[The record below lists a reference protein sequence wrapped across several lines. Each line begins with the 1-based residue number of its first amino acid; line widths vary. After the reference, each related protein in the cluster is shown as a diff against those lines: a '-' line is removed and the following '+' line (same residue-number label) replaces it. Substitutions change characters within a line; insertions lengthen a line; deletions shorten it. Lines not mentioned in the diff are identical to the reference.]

1 MCCLPILESP
11 FRTVEALSA
20 EYRPPPTVGLM
31 RDTTGRIAAF
41 FAHGQAFGQDRGEVD
56 HRREII
62 DGYVVRAFVRRA
74 GACPPIRVGS
84 AYVTMHPRPTMSGRW
99 EIWDR
104 STGHF
109 KGPLRR
115 PSLVR

>member
-1 MCCLPILESP
+1 MLRVAVLESP
-11 FRTVEALSA
+11 VRAVEALPA
-20 EYRPPPTVGLM
+20 EDCPPPAPALVF
-31 RDTTGRIAAF
+31 DAAVIAAF
-41 FAHGQAFGQDRGEVD
+41 FARGQAFGQDCGKVD

-62 DGYVVRAFVRRA
+62 DGYAVRAFVRRA